1 MRARAMG
8 PAVGLIVTLLLAA
21 GPAAATTSIP
31 FCKEQIELLKA
42 QTVAAP
48 FKNQKDEDGLVAKLK
63 EASLKLDVAKLGDA
77 SQKVG
82 DYQTRLGQL
91 NAQGKIDDKT
101 GQTYSELSNGATAVQ
116 QCIGSI
122 GK

>member
-1 MRARAMG
+1 MRPTA
-8 PAVGLIVTLLLAA
+8 GLLVTLLLAA

-31 FCKEQIELLKA
+31 YCKEQIDVLKT
-42 QTVAAP
+42 QTIAAP
-48 FKNQKDEDGLVAKLK
+48 FKNQKDEDGLVGKLK

-77 SQKVG
+77 SQKIS

-116 QCIGSI
+116 QCIGNI

>member
-1 MRARAMG
+1 MQKPLKFLSLAVLAVLIAP
-8 PAVGLIVTLLLAA
+8 PAGATGISECNKLIDILKSQTL
-21 GPAAATTSIP
+21 
-31 FCKEQIELLKA
+31 
-42 QTVAAP
+42 AAP
-48 FKNQKDEDGLVAKLK
+48 FKNQKDEDGLIAKLK
-63 EASLKLDVAKLGDA
+63 ESSAKLDLAKLADA
-77 SQKVG
+77 SQKVA

-116 QCIGSI
+116 QCIGNI